1 MKNLILVSLPSL
13 IFLGSC
19 VVPESTHVKP
29 DFYLLAPISEDRNQT
44 DFDTE
49 NSFYVNQVQVPRYLQ
64 DNRLVCRPR
73 EESVEFREIHRWGEP
88 LEEGIARVLGSNLA
102 LKTKILRYS
111 VFPNRKKS
119 GCTWEIGMS
128 VERFEKINGEQIRLK
143 GIFEITSLGDEVE
156 NHSYDS
162 VFPIRGM
169 GEISEVKAMSVALD
183 HLASVIATTI
193 KTP

>member
-64 DNRLVCRPR
+64 DNRLVCRLR
-73 EESVEFREIHRWGEP
+73 EESVEFRESHRWGEP
-88 LEEGIARVLGSNLA
+88 LEEGIARVLGSNLDAFWEAFRDRGSADLYFTKTCYLLFLSHIRAMRKDPKIA
-102 LKTKILRYS
+102 LFRYPSFLR
-111 VFPNRKKS
+111 PLRS
-119 GCTWEIGMS
+119 GFRRPFLELS
-128 VERFEKINGEQIRLK
+128 A
-143 GIFEITSLGDEVE
+143 
-156 NHSYDS
+156 
-162 VFPIRGM
+162 PI
-169 GEISEVKAMSVALD
+169 
-183 HLASVIATTI
+183 
-193 KTP
+193 